1 VLAQRSLGGQR
12 ASSEDL
18 VAAGWPD
25 EKLSHRAGRTR
36 LYVAL
41 GELRK
46 LGLRDVIRS
55 GPRGYALDVPIE
67 IDLIG

>member
-1 VLAQRSLGGQR
+1 
-12 ASSEDL
+12 
-18 VAAGWPD
+18 
-25 EKLSHRAGRTR
+25 
-36 LYVAL
+36 VAL

-55 GPRGYALDVPIE
+55 GPGGYALDVPIE